1 VPNKRQ
7 EERNNEDVNDVTRDD
22 EDIQSENALT
32 KNRVSGEED
41 DENDEKK
48 ETKETTNIETFSEE
62 DGEDI

>member
-1 VPNKRQ
+1 MPNKRQ